1 MSDQERADQT
11 PDPMEAWITLTRQF
25 GRAQAAFADLMERKT
40 SGDTFQMPDPEVIR
54 DSFTAA
60 WLDLLNNPE
69 RMAQAQ
75 ANFLDAQNKL
85 WSMAL
90 RRLNGEA
97 VEPVVQPP
105 KGDKRF
111 MDEEW
116 SKHAPFD
123 ILKQAYLVN
132 ARWLQDTMGSVDG
145 ISDDDRR
152 KVDFYTRVLVD
163 AFSPTNFLFTNPK
176 VLQATID
183 SGGRNL
189 LDGFRNFVGDLER
202 GRGNLSISMTDTE
215 AFELG
220 KNIAT
225 TPGKV
230 IYQNEMMQL
239 IQYDPTTPTVQQRPL
254 LIVPPWINKFY
265 VLDLRAKNSLI
276 KWCVDQG
283 LTVFVISWVNP
294 GAELSHKRFDDYMLE
309 GPLAA
314 LDAIKLATGE
324 DKVAIAGY
332 CIGGTLTASTLAYMA
347 AKRDKRIVAATY
359 FVTLTD
365 FREVGDIRV
374 FIDDRQLELLE
385 NHMAERGY
393 LEGRHMANV
402 FNLMRDN
409 DLIWSFMV
417 NNYLLGKEPAP
428 FDLLYW
434 NSDSTRMPA
443 MMHSAYL
450 RQMYLD
456 NKLIEKGGV
465 TLDGVKIDLRK
476 IKVPTFMLST
486 REDHIAP
493 WDATYAATQVYGG
506 PVQFVLAGSGHIAGV
521 VNPPASGKYQYWL
534 NPDLPPSPQDWLA
547 GATEHP
553 GSWWPHWREWLR
565 EHLGPEVPARTPGEG
580 QLPVIEDAPGS
591 YVKVRVTE

>member
-1 MSDQERADQT
+1 MSDQDRAAPV
-11 PDPMEAWITLTRQF
+11 PDPMEAWIALTRQF

-40 SGDTFQMPDPEVIR
+40 SGDTFQIPDPEVIR

-60 WLDLLNNPE
+60 WLDLVRNPE
-69 RMAQAQ
+69 RLAKAQAD
-75 ANFLDAQNKL
+75 FLESQGQL
-85 WSMAL
+85 WQMAL
-90 RRLNGEA
+90 RRLAGED
-97 VEPVVQPP
+97 VEPVAQPP

-111 MDEEW
+111 LDEEW
-116 SKHAPFD
+116 NTQAPFD

-132 ARWLQDTMGSVDG
+132 AQWVQRTLGATDG
-145 ISDDDRR
+145 IDEQDRR

-230 IYQNEMMQL
+230 VYQNEMMQL

-294 GAELSHKRFDDYMLE
+294 GAELAHKRFDDYMLE

-385 NHMAERGY
+385 SHMAERGY

-547 GATEHP
+547 SATEHP

-565 EHLGPEVPARTPGEG
+565 GHLGPEIPARTPGEG